1 MLQCSSLVVF
11 LNGNE
16 IGSSDTFATLTAAD
30 FSLGSG
36 SNTLTFVV
44 TNTVADPAGS
54 ANPTALDFGVSHI
67 RSSPYQSYVGL
78 SFFS

>member
-16 IGSSDTFATLTAAD
+16 IGSSD
-30 FSLGSG
+30 
-36 SNTLTFVV
+36 VV